1 METGGKWSIEER
13 KLHRNILELLVVK
26 NAILPFT
33 KEKTI
38 NPIHI
43 LTDNR
48 IALSYLLKMEGTTD
62 KTLKQGHLEIFD
74 TEADHNYSRMSPRHS
89 EHNRVLGME
98 VIPNRIP
105 TYLPEN
111 GDASDRS
118 VCFQI
123 IQSDIKTFYLETRP
137 TQSSYG
143 CNAARMEPGNYICIF
158 PFSVNSESTLQN
170 RKGKSQYNNTDN
182 SSMANSTLVSKSSC
196 NVILSTFSTPN
207 VSRRSE

>member
-1 METGGKWSIEER
+1 MVTREKWSVEER

-43 LTDNR
+43 QTDNT

-74 TEADHNYSRMSPRHS
+74 IEADHNYCRISPRYS
-89 EHNRVLGME
+89 EYKRLLGME
-98 VIPNRIP
+98 AIPNSIP

-111 GDASDRS
+111 GDDSDRF

-123 IQSDIKTFYLETRP
+123 IQPDRKTFCLETRP

-143 CNAARMEPGNYICIF
+143 CNATRMEPGNYICIF
-158 PFSVNSESTLQN
+158 PFFVNSESTLQN
-170 RKGKSQYNNTDN
+170 RKGESQYNTLDVLIFARTKFRDFFLKN
-182 SSMANSTLVSKSSC
+182 SRN
-196 NVILSTFSTPN
+196 
-207 VSRRSE
+207 

>member
-1 METGGKWSIEER
+1 MRMVTREKWSVEER

-43 LTDNR
+43 QTDNT

-74 TEADHNYSRMSPRHS
+74 IEADHNYCRISPRYS
-89 EHNRVLGME
+89 EHKRLLGME
-98 VIPNRIP
+98 AIPNSIP

-111 GDASDRS
+111 GDASDRF

-123 IQSDIKTFYLETRP
+123 IQPDRKTFCLETRP

-143 CNAARMEPGNYICIF
+143 CNATRMEPGNYICIF
-158 PFSVNSESTLQN
+158 PFFVNSESTLQN
-170 RKGKSQYNNTDN
+170 RKGESQYN
-182 SSMANSTLVSKSSC
+182 TLEVLIFARTK
-196 NVILSTFSTPN
+196 F
-207 VSRRSE
+207 RDFF